1 MADHSF
7 EEPLSSR
14 TGTVLITG
22 GRGDLGKAIHQELE
36 AKGFRVFAPGRAE
49 LNVADPSSIAA
60 YFASLPKLDLVVHCA
75 GVLRDR
81 RFAAMT
87 EDDFETVLKVNLTG
101 AFQVSQAAL
110 KSMAKQRHGHL
121 LFIGSNS
128 ARWGAIGQAN
138 YAAAKAGIIGLTHSL
153 AREYGPRNIRVNCIL
168 PGLLETKMTSHLSPE
183 ILEQIRASHTL
194 GRFNTCD
201 EVAKFVAFLEANLPH
216 TSGQI
221 FQLDSRVNRWT

>member
-1 MADHSF
+1 MADT
-7 EEPLSSR
+7 SSENLTSPR
-14 TGTVLITG
+14 TVLITG
-22 GRGDLGKAIHQELE
+22 GQGDLGKAVHHELD
-36 AKGFRVFAPGRAE
+36 AQGFQVIAPGKAE
-49 LNVADPSSIAA
+49 LNVADKASITAFLA
-60 YFASLPKLDLVVHCA
+60 TLPKLDLVVHCA

-81 RFAAMT
+81 RFASMT
-87 EDDFETVLKVNLTG
+87 EEDFETVLRVNLTG

-110 KSMAKQRHGHL
+110 RSMARQRRGHL

-153 AREYGPRNIRVNCIL
+153 AREYGGRNIRVNCIL
-168 PGLLETKMTSHLSPE
+168 PGLLETKMTAHLTPE
-183 ILEQIRASHTL
+183 ILDQIRASHTL
-194 GRFNTCD
+194 GRFNTCE
-201 EVAKFVAFLEANLPH
+201 EVAKFVAFLESHLPH